1 MLKWQ
6 PTQQTLHEVAQ
17 ELKQK
22 ELQNLQRIH
31 QTTQERRLK
40 RLKKK
45 MNRAS
50 NENTTRQESTT
61 FQIMYYNALIR
72 ELIKEFTKQI
82 KHLRKV
88 VQINIMYSEMSTTF
102 VFTRRLK
109 INGTLEAQHVF
120 PLNTPDLMDEQLGYL
135 FKTFNRIKNFN
146 ADL

>member
-1 MLKWQ
+1 
-6 PTQQTLHEVAQ
+6 
-17 ELKQK
+17 
-22 ELQNLQRIH
+22 
-31 QTTQERRLK
+31 
-40 RLKKK
+40 

-50 NENTTRQESTT
+50 NKNTTEQESTT

-82 KHLRKV
+82 KHLGKV

-102 VFTRRLK
+102 VFIRRLK
-109 INGTLEAQHVF
+109 INGTLEVQHVF
-120 PLNTPDLMDEQLGYL
+120 PLNTPDLMDEQLEYL

>member
-1 MLKWQ
+1 
-6 PTQQTLHEVAQ
+6 
-17 ELKQK
+17 
-22 ELQNLQRIH
+22 
-31 QTTQERRLK
+31 
-40 RLKKK
+40 

-50 NENTTRQESTT
+50 NENTTGQESTT

-102 VFTRRLK
+102 VFTGRLK
-109 INGTLEAQHVF
+109 INGTLEARHVF
-120 PLNTPDLMDEQLGYL
+120 PLNMPDLMDEQLGYL

>member
-1 MLKWQ
+1 
-6 PTQQTLHEVAQ
+6 
-17 ELKQK
+17 
-22 ELQNLQRIH
+22 
-31 QTTQERRLK
+31 
-40 RLKKK
+40 

-50 NENTTRQESTT
+50 NENTTGQESTT

-109 INGTLEAQHVF
+109 INGTLEARHVF

-135 FKTFNRIKNFN
+135 FKTFNRIKNFH

>member
-1 MLKWQ
+1 
-6 PTQQTLHEVAQ
+6 
-17 ELKQK
+17 
-22 ELQNLQRIH
+22 
-31 QTTQERRLK
+31 
-40 RLKKK
+40 

-50 NENTTRQESTT
+50 NESTTGQESTT

-72 ELIKEFTKQI
+72 ELIKEFTKQT

-102 VFTRRLK
+102 VFIRRLK